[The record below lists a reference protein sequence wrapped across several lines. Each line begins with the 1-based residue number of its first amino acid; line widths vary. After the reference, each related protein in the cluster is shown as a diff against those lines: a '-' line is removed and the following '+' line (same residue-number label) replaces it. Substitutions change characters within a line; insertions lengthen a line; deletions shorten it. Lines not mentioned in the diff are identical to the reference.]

1 MYSKNITIN
10 WSDDAKEGLKGI
22 YHYLLQRNSVST
34 SRRILREII
43 LSPINITFPEQFQ
56 FDEFRENCRRI
67 IVRNYKVFY
76 IHQDNIINII
86 TVIDSRRNP

>member
-1 MYSKNITIN
+1 MS
-10 WSDDAKEGLKGI
+10 
-22 YHYLLQRNSVST
+22 NSVST

-56 FDEFRENCRRI
+56 LDEFRKSCRRI

>member
-1 MYSKNITIN
+1 M
-10 WSDDAKEGLKGI
+10 
-22 YHYLLQRNSVST
+22 RNYVST

-43 LSPINITFPEQFQ
+43 LSPINFTFPEQFQ
-56 FDEFRENCRRI
+56 LDEFRKNCRRI

-76 IHQDNIINII
+76 IHQDIINII